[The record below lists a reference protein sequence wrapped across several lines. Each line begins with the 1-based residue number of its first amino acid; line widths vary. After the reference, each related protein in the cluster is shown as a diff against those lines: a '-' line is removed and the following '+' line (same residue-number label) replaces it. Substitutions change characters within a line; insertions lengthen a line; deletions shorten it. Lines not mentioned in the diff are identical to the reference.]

1 MNVKFR
7 MPKLWGDVKFQGTFK
22 ELTLSIVGT
31 TISIILTFGTAAA
44 LEHRQQEENRR
55 LIALMVIS
63 DIYDFEGMLRRI
75 NDRDFAKWQRD
86 LEELQTLSHDSILR
100 LTDEQRDKY
109 WTAISTPLSFSRD
122 KTAENIFSSDMST
135 WRDVGNFRFI
145 KVVGQTYSE
154 IEDIERNVK
163 LKMDEKSSNSDLF
176 MLNYDTE
183 NMSDGEMLI
192 AYMEMKE
199 VQRFMLDFR
208 SGFRPYLQNYADR
221 LHNSVNECMEIM
233 GISQEELED
242 FIINNSK

>member
-7 MPKLWGDVKFQGTFK
+7 RPKLWGDVKFQGTFK

-31 TISIILTFGTAAA
+31 PISIILTFGTAAA

-145 KVVGQTYSE
+145 NCT
-154 IEDIERNVK
+154 
-163 LKMDEKSSNSDLF
+163 
-176 MLNYDTE
+176 
-183 NMSDGEMLI
+183 
-192 AYMEMKE
+192 
-199 VQRFMLDFR
+199 FR
-208 SGFRPYLQNYADR
+208 SDVTQMYFSGTRR
-221 LHNSVNECMEIM
+221 
-233 GISQEELED
+233 
-242 FIINNSK
+242 

>member
-1 MNVKFR
+1 

>member
-163 LKMDEKSSNSDLF
+163 LKLDEKSSNSDLF

-233 GISQEELED
+233 GISHEELED

>member
-55 LIALMVIS
+55 LIAMMVIS
-63 DIYDFEGMLRRI
+63 DIYDFESMLRRI
-75 NDRDFAKWQRD
+75 DDGEFANWQRN
-86 LEELQTLSHDSILR
+86 LKELQTLSHDSILR
-100 LTDEQRDKY
+100 LTDEQLDKY
-109 WTAISTPLSFSRD
+109 WTAISAPLSFSRD
-122 KTAENIFSSDMST
+122 KTAQNIFSSDMST

-154 IEDIERNVK
+154 IEDIEKNVK
-163 LKMDEKSSNSDLF
+163 VKMDEKSSNNNLF
-176 MLNYDTE
+176 MTNYDTE
-183 NMSDGEMLI
+183 NMSDGEQLI

-199 VQRFMLDFR
+199 VQRFMLDFCNN
-208 SGFRPYLQNYADR
+208 FRPYLQDYADR